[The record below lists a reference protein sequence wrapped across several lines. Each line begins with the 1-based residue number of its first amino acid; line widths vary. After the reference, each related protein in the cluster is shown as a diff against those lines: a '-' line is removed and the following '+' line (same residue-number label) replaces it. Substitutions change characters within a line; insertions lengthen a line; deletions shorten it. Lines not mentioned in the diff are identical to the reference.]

1 MVVASCLAY
10 MIYGLFGVKGEEK
23 RGEQVELTGNRPY

>member
-10 MIYGLFGVKGEEK
+10 MIYGLFRVKGEEK
-23 RGEQVELTGNRPY
+23 GGEQVELTGNGPY

>member
-10 MIYGLFGVKGEEK
+10 MIYDLFGVKGEERRVSRVNWK
-23 RGEQVELTGNRPY
+23 RALLV